1 MGEIQLIL
9 DKIPVFL
16 PISSITVAWEFIILL
31 YIVLDFSLTILVTC
45 FPSDTF
51 LGEILYHYFDR
62 ILVILLVLDILFS
75 LNTCIIRKGV
85 VISER
90 KAIAADY
97 LKSVFFIVDVV
108 SLVFSILQLIFNSV
122 KNYQNYYNFIVF
134 IKIVKVYQFDRNI
147 KRYGL
152 KSFNSLLIYE
162 ILKNIAFLALMCH
175 VIGCF
180 AYLLDYNLMT
190 EDYYNNMGVYWL
202 VNSFAYSN
210 LYLESFWVRY
220 TYSFYY
226 STSIL
231 SGIAYGDLV
240 PLNPIETVYNLFILL
255 LPLVIYSYIF
265 NAIYDVI
272 SKKR

>member
-108 SLVFSILQLIFNSV
+108 SLIFSILQLIFNSV

-202 VNSFAYSN
+202 VSSFAYSN
-210 LYLESFWVRY
+210 LYL
-220 TYSFYY
+220 
-226 STSIL
+226 
-231 SGIAYGDLV
+231 
-240 PLNPIETVYNLFILL
+240 
-255 LPLVIYSYIF
+255 
-265 NAIYDVI
+265 
-272 SKKR
+272 